1 MFATKYRR
9 SNMKRLHILAIAAA
23 LAAPA
28 AFAQTYTERITVYEA
43 PRYDHFLADT
53 HGALHSGANNLPDML
68 LADDVAYALSRDRKL
83 QGATVT
89 VSANNGQVMLS
100 GHANHDQSLRA
111 QQVAQRVAGG
121 ASKVSGELANSGG

>member
-1 MFATKYRR
+1 
-9 SNMKRLHILAIAAA
+9 MKRLIAIAIAAG
-23 LAAPA
+23 LAAP

-53 HGALHSGANNLPDML
+53 HGALHSGASNVNDML
-68 LADDVAYALSRDRKL
+68 LADDVAYALARDRKL

-100 GHANHDQSLRA
+100 GHANYDQSLRA
-111 QQVAQRVAGG
+111 QQIAQRVAGSM
-121 ASKVSGELANSGG
+121 ASVSGELANSSG